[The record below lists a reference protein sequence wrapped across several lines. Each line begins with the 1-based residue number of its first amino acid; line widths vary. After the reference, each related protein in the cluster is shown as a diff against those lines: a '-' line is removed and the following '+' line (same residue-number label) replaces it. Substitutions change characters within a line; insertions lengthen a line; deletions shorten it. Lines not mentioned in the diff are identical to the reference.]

1 MKKTLIAALLVTSTS
16 AFANSPFAFQQ
27 QFGSEEYVPGYDAA
41 DMAFAPVVGGGV
53 EPSYFRLMVQAN
65 VDHIAGN
72 AFEGEI
78 VRSGPTRI
86 SLYEVFRD
94 SPEGTAYRSYHERY
108 AADHDWTQ
116 PGKAIVTSEQAT
128 SSGDS

>member
-1 MKKTLIAALLVTSTS
+1 
-16 AFANSPFAFQQ
+16 
-27 QFGSEEYVPGYDAA
+27 
-41 DMAFAPVVGGGV
+41 MAFAPVVGGGV
-53 EPSYFRLMVQAN
+53 EPSYFRLMLQAN

-72 AFEGEI
+72 AFEGDI

-108 AADHDWTQ
+108 AADHDWTL
-116 PGKAIVTSEQAT
+116 PGKAIVTPEQAT
-128 SSGDS
+128 SSGES